1 MTVLTD
7 KLRLKRKVL
16 TPAPITDF
24 FDTGEYGEGSTEKED
39 ESPNYNPVLVFRS
52 QERAKHAKQKGPGNA
67 NARGALS
74 RMRFA
79 LGPEKQ
85 VAKHESEGKKV
96 EKFFDKMGERPPCRL
111 PQLTLRPPPC
121 ATLRPGTSPP
131 GIEESAGPTNIGK
144 VGQSGVK
151 RNQARA
157 PPGAHP
163 CGRSPPRLQSGTSG
177 YGSSPSRKDS
187 AMTPRTTGGFLAT
200 AAARTAAKKVR
211 PPPSVHPRSLSLA
224 IPPPCPPAPQGKVT
238 DPRDTSLVR
247 EGSFGEQA
255 EEFTARL

>member
-111 PQLTLRPPPC
+111 PQLTVPPTSLR
-121 ATLRPGTSPP
+121 
-131 GIEESAGPTNIGK
+131 N
-144 VGQSGVK
+144 
-151 RNQARA
+151 
-157 PPGAHP
+157 
-163 CGRSPPRLQSGTSG
+163 SPPRHLAPRHRGVRRTDEHRQGRPERREEESGEG
-177 YGSSPSRKDS
+177 
-187 AMTPRTTGGFLAT
+187 
-200 AAARTAAKKVR
+200 AARRAPVRALAA
-211 PPPSVHPRSLSLA
+211 
-224 IPPPCPPAPQGKVT
+224 PAAVGHVGLRVEPVAKGLGH
-238 DPRDTSLVR
+238 DAAHHGGLPRDGCCTHRGQEGATTSICPSSLLVPR
-247 EGSFGEQA
+247 HPTTVPTRPTGQGH
-255 EEFTARL
+255 